1 LPNARQPRERGIERF
16 RVRHRRMTAPLRMFP
31 RGDKLPTSED
41 MLDDPLSVRSASPS
55 AWREFRALLRRHRG
69 YVAGGVALTL
79 ISRVAGLV
87 LPASSKYFIDRVL
100 VDQRR
105 DLLLPLAA
113 LVMLATLVQA
123 GTGYALS
130 RVLGVAAQRAV
141 ADMRRRLSAHV
152 LRLPVARF
160 DATQVGA
167 LVSRIMSDPDGIR
180 NLLGTGFVQ
189 LLGGLVTASVSLGV
203 LFWIDWR
210 MTSVMLIFLAGI
222 GIGVGVA
229 FSRLRP
235 ITRARNLEFARVTG
249 RLTEALGGIR
259 ILKAYVAER
268 RENLVFTRGVH
279 RMLRLVVVT
288 LSGWSA
294 VGALT
299 ALVVGGI
306 GATLILMGGQKVLGG
321 SLTLGDLAMYAL
333 FTGLVAAPL
342 IQVAQI
348 GTQLSDALA
357 GLERAREL
365 LDEPIEGGPGA
376 PRGPVPRLR
385 GAVSFEHVSFH
396 YRPGV
401 PVLRDV
407 SFDAS
412 AGSTTALVGPS
423 GSGKST
429 LLGLLA
435 AFHRPTEG
443 NVRIDGF
450 DIAGFDLHQYRS
462 QLGLVL
468 QETFLF
474 DGTILENIRLSRPD
488 ATLDEVVRVARI
500 AHCDEFIDRMPER
513 YETVVGERGV
523 KLSGGQRQRVAIA
536 RALLVDP
543 SILLLDEATSSLD
556 SESEALIQAGLDALR
571 RGRTTFVIAH
581 RLSTILS
588 ADQIIVFDAGRVV
601 ERGRHDELLALGG
614 RYARLYEQQQR
625 AVRNRFIN
633 PGEELLAES

>member
-1 LPNARQPRERGIERF
+1 
-16 RVRHRRMTAPLRMFP
+16 MTSPLRMFP
-31 RGDKLPTSED
+31 RGDRMPRPED
-41 MLDDPLSVRSASPS
+41 LVDDPLAVAQTSAS
-55 AWREFRALLRRHRG
+55 AWREVRTLLRGHRG
-69 YVAGGVALTL
+69 YVVGGVALTL
-79 ISRVAGLV
+79 VSRLSGLV
-87 LPASSKYFIDRVL
+87 LPASTKYFIDRVL

-113 LVMLATLVQA
+113 VVMLATLVQA
-123 GTGYALS
+123 GTGYALG

-141 ADMRRRLSAHV
+141 ADMRRRLAGHV

-160 DATQVGA
+160 DTTQVGA

-180 NLLGTGFVQ
+180 NLLGSGFVQ
-189 LLGGLVTASVSLGV
+189 LLGGLVTATVSLGV

-210 MTSVMLIFLAGI
+210 MTAVMLVFLAAM
-222 GIGVGVA
+222 GIGVA
-229 FSRLRP
+229 FAFARLRP
-235 ITRARNLEFARVTG
+235 INRERSQEFARVTG

-259 ILKAYVAER
+259 ILKAYVSER
-268 RENLVFTRGVH
+268 REQLVFTRGVH

-294 VGALT
+294 VTALT
-299 ALVVGGI
+299 ALVVGSI
-306 GATLILMGGQKVLGG
+306 GATLILMGGAQVLGG
-321 SLTLGDLAMYAL
+321 ALTLGDLAMYAL

-357 GLERAREL
+357 GLERVREL
-365 LDEPIEGGPGA
+365 LDEPVEGGPDA
-376 PRGPVPRLR
+376 PRAPVPRLR
-385 GAVSFEHVSFH
+385 GGVRFDHVSFQ
-396 YRPGV
+396 YRAGV
-401 PVLRDV
+401 PVLGEV
-407 SFDAS
+407 SFDAP

-443 NVRIDGF
+443 RVCVDGL
-450 DIAGFDLHQYRS
+450 DIAAFDLHQYR
-462 QLGLVL
+462 QQIGLVL
-468 QETFLF
+468 QDTFLF
-474 DGTILENIRLSRPD
+474 DGTILENIRLSRPE
-488 ATLDEVVRVARI
+488 ATMDEVMRVSRI
-500 AHCDEFIDRMPER
+500 AHCDEFIERMPER
-513 YETVVGERGV
+513 YETIVGERGV

-556 SESEALIQAGLDALR
+556 SESEALIQAGLSALR
-571 RGRTTFVIAH
+571 KGRTTFVIAH
-581 RLSTILS
+581 RLSTVLS
-588 ADQIIVFDAGRVV
+588 ADQILVLEGGRLV
-601 ERGRHDELLALGG
+601 ERGTHEELLASGG

-625 AVRNRFIN
+625 AARNRFIN
-633 PGEELLAES
+633 PGEELPETT

>member
-1 LPNARQPRERGIERF
+1 
-16 RVRHRRMTAPLRMFP
+16 MTSPLRMFP
-31 RGDKLPTSED
+31 RGDRLPRPED
-41 MLDDPLSVRSASPS
+41 LLDDPLAVATTSPS
-55 AWREFRALLRRHRG
+55 AWRELRALLRRHRA
-69 YVAGGVALTL
+69 YVAGGVVLTF
-79 ISRVAGLV
+79 ISRAAGLV
-87 LPASSKYFIDRVL
+87 LPASSKYFIDHVL
-100 VDQRR
+100 VQQRR
-105 DLLLPLAA
+105 DLLLPLAG

-141 ADMRRRLSAHV
+141 ADMRRRLAAHV

-160 DATQVGA
+160 DSTQVGA
-167 LVSRIMSDPDGIR
+167 FVSRIMSDPDGIR
-180 NLLGTGFVQ
+180 NLLGSGFVQ

-210 MTSVMLIFLAGI
+210 MTTVMLIFLAGI
-222 GIGVGVA
+222 GVGVGYA
-229 FSRLRP
+229 FARLRP
-235 ITRARNLEFARVTG
+235 INRERSVEFARVTG

-268 RENLVFTRGVH
+268 RENLIFARGVH

-288 LSGWSA
+288 LNGWSA
-294 VGALT
+294 VSALT
-299 ALVVGGI
+299 ALVVGSI
-306 GATLILMGGQKVLGG
+306 GATLILIGGQQVLGG
-321 SLTLGDLAMYAL
+321 TLTLGDLAMYAL
-333 FTGLVAAPL
+333 FTGLVAAPM
-342 IQVAQI
+342 IQIAQI

-365 LDEPIEGGPGA
+365 LDEPIESGPDA
-376 PRGPVPRLR
+376 PRAPVPRLR
-385 GAVSFEHVSFH
+385 GAVRFEDVDFH
-396 YRPGV
+396 YRSGV
-401 PVLRDV
+401 PVLSDV
-407 SFDAS
+407 SFEAP
-412 AGSTTALVGPS
+412 AGSTTALVGAS
-423 GSGKST
+423 GSGKSS

-443 NVRIDGF
+443 RVCIDGF
-450 DIAGFDLHQYRS
+450 DIAAFDLHQYRR

-468 QETFLF
+468 QDTFLF

-488 ATLDEVVRVARI
+488 ATLQEVVHVAQV

-513 YETVVGERGV
+513 YETIVGERGV

-556 SESEALIQAGLDALR
+556 SESEALIQAGLNALR

-588 ADQIIVFDAGRVV
+588 ADQIIVLNAGRVV
-601 ERGRHDELLALGG
+601 ERGTHQQLLTLGG

-625 AVRNRFIN
+625 AARNRFIN
-633 PGEELLAES
+633 PGEELPAES

>member
-1 LPNARQPRERGIERF
+1 
-16 RVRHRRMTAPLRMFP
+16 MFP
-31 RGDKLPTSED
+31 RGDRLPRPED
-41 MLDDPLSVRSASPS
+41 LLDDPLAVTRASPS
-55 AWREFRALLRRHRG
+55 AWREVRALLRRHRG

-79 ISRVAGLV
+79 VSRLAGLV
-87 LPASSKYFIDRVL
+87 LPASTKYFIDTVL
-100 VDQRR
+100 VEQRR
-105 DLLLPLAA
+105 EMLLPLAGI
-113 LVMLATLVQA
+113 VMLATLVQA
-123 GTGYALS
+123 ATGYVLG
-130 RVLGVAAQRAV
+130 RVLGAVAQRAV
-141 ADMRRRLSAHV
+141 ADMRRRLAAHV
-152 LRLPVARF
+152 MRLPVATF
-160 DATQVGA
+160 DSTQVGA

-189 LLGGLVTASVSLGV
+189 LLGALVTAGVSLGV

-210 MTSVMLIFLAGI
+210 MTTVMLIFLAGM
-222 GIGVGVA
+222 GVGVGFA
-229 FSRLRP
+229 FARLRP
-235 ITRARNLEFARVTG
+235 INRERSLEFARVTG

-268 RENLVFTRGVH
+268 RENLTFTRGVH

-294 VGALT
+294 VTALT
-299 ALVVGGI
+299 ALAVGSI
-306 GATLILMGGQKVLGG
+306 GATLILMGGQQVLGG

-357 GLERAREL
+357 GLERARDM
-365 LDEPIEGGPGA
+365 LDEPIEGGPDA
-376 PRGPVPRLR
+376 SKAPVPRLR
-385 GAVSFEHVSFH
+385 GAVRFDRVSFQ
-396 YRPGV
+396 YRSGV
-401 PVLRDV
+401 PVLHEV
-407 SFDAS
+407 EFDAA
-412 AGSTTALVGPS
+412 AGSTTALVGAS

-429 LLGLLA
+429 MLGLLA
-435 AFHRPTEG
+435 AFHRPTQG
-443 NVRIDGF
+443 RLLIDGL
-450 DIAGFDLHQYRS
+450 DIATLDLHQYRR

-488 ATLDEVVRVARI
+488 ATLDEVMHVARV

-513 YETVVGERGV
+513 YETIVGERGV

-556 SESEALIQAGLDALR
+556 SESEALIQAGLNALR
-571 RGRTTFVIAH
+571 HGRTTFVIAH

-588 ADQIIVFDAGRVV
+588 ADQIIVLDAGRVA
-601 ERGRHDELLALGG
+601 ERGTHEQLLALGG

-625 AVRNRFIN
+625 AARNRFIN
-633 PGEELLAES
+633 PGEELPAE

>member
-1 LPNARQPRERGIERF
+1 
-16 RVRHRRMTAPLRMFP
+16 MTAPLRMFP
-31 RGDKLPTSED
+31 RGDKPPAAED
-41 MLDDPLSVRSASPS
+41 LLDRPDAVRHSGVS
-55 AWREFRALLRRHRG
+55 AWKEVRALLRSHRG
-69 YVAGGVALTL
+69 YVMVGVALTL
-79 ISRVAGLV
+79 VSRLAGLV
-87 LPASSKYFIDRVL
+87 LPASSKYFIDHVL
-100 VDQRR
+100 VDKRS
-105 DLLLPLAA
+105 DLLPLLAGIVVAA
-113 LVMLATLVQA
+113 TIVQA
-123 GTGYALS
+123 STGYALA
-130 RVLGVAAQRAV
+130 RILGAAAQRAV
-141 ADMRRRLSAHV
+141 TDLRRRLMTHV
-152 LRLPVARF
+152 LKLPVARF

-167 LVSRIMSDPDGIR
+167 LSSRIMTDPDGIR
-180 NLLGTGFVQ
+180 NLLGSGFVQ
-189 LLGGLVTASVSLGV
+189 LLGGLVTAGASLAI

-210 MTSVMLIFLAGI
+210 ITTVMLLFLAAI
-222 GIGVGVA
+222 GGGVAFA

-235 ITRARNLEFARVTG
+235 INRERSLEFARVAG
-249 RLTEALGGIR
+249 RLGEALGGIR

-268 RENLVFTRGVH
+268 RESLVFTRGVH

-288 LSGWSA
+288 LSGWAA

-299 ALVVGGI
+299 ALTVGGI
-306 GATLILMGGQKVLGG
+306 GATLILLGGRAVLGG

-342 IQVAQI
+342 IQVAQV

-365 LDEPIEGGPGA
+365 LDEPIEEEPHA
-376 PRGPVPRLR
+376 HRIPVTRLR
-385 GAVSFEHVSFH
+385 GAVRFENVNFQ

-407 SFDAS
+407 SIDAPQ
-412 AGSTTALVGPS
+412 GTTTAFVGPS

-435 AFHRPTEG
+435 AFHRPVSG
-443 NVRIDGF
+443 RICIDGH
-450 DIAGFDLHQYRS
+450 DIATFDLRAYRE
-462 QLGLVL
+462 QIGLVL
-468 QETFLF
+468 QDTFLF
-474 DGTILENIRLSRPD
+474 DGTILENIAFSRPS
-488 ATLDEVVRVARI
+488 ARFDEVVRVAQV

-513 YETVVGERGV
+513 YDTIVGERGV

-536 RALLVDP
+536 RALLADP
-543 SILLLDEATSSLD
+543 AILLLDEATSSLD

-588 ADQIIVFDAGRVV
+588 ADQIIVLDAGQVV
-601 ERGRHDELLALGG
+601 ERGRHEQLLAARG

-625 AVRNRFIN
+625 AARNRFIN
-633 PGEELLAES
+633 PGEELEAD

>member
-1 LPNARQPRERGIERF
+1 
-16 RVRHRRMTAPLRMFP
+16 MRMFP
-31 RGDKLPTSED
+31 RGDRAPKPED
-41 MLDDPLSVRSASPS
+41 MLDDPAAVLRRSSR
-55 AWREFRALLRRHRG
+55 AWRELRTLLRRHRT
-69 YVAGGVALTL
+69 YVLIGVALTL
-79 ISRVAGLV
+79 VSRLAGLV
-87 LPASSKYFIDRVL
+87 LPASSKYFIDHVL
-100 VDQRR
+100 VDRR
-105 DLLLPLAA
+105 ADQLLPLAL
-113 LVMLATLVQA
+113 LVVAATLVQA
-123 GTGYALS
+123 STGYALS

-141 ADMRRRLSAHV
+141 AEMRRRLAAHV
-152 LRLPVARF
+152 LRLPIERF

-167 LVSRIMSDPDGIR
+167 LSSRIMNDPDGIR

-189 LLGGLVTASVSLGV
+189 LLGGLVTASAALGV

-210 MTSVMLIFLAGI
+210 ITSIMLLFLTA
-222 GIGVGVA
+222 IGVGVGYA

-235 ITRARNLEFARVTG
+235 INRERSLEFARVTG
-249 RLTEALGGIR
+249 RLGEALGGIR

-268 RENLVFTRGVH
+268 REDLIFTRGVH

-288 LSGWSA
+288 LSGWAA

-306 GATLILMGGQKVLGG
+306 GATLILVGGRAVLSG

-348 GTQLSDALA
+348 GTQLSDAMA

-365 LDEPIEGGPGA
+365 LDEPTEDDGSA
-376 PRGPVPRLR
+376 TEDHVPRLR
-385 GAVSFEHVSFH
+385 GAVRLYDVSFQ
-396 YRPGV
+396 YRSGV
-401 PVLRDV
+401 PVLREI
-407 SFDAS
+407 SFEAA
-412 AGSTTALVGPS
+412 AGTTTALVGPS

-435 AFHRPTEG
+435 AFHRPTAG
-443 NVRIDGF
+443 RIRIDGF
-450 DIAGFDLHQYRS
+450 NIASFDLRQYRS
-462 QLGLVL
+462 QIGLVL
-468 QETFLF
+468 QDTFLF
-474 DGTILENIRLSRPD
+474 DGTILENIRFSRPD
-488 ATLDEVVRVARI
+488 ATIESVRRVAEV
-500 AHCDEFIDRMPER
+500 AHCDEFIRRMPDG
-513 YETVVGERGV
+513 YDTVVGERGV

-536 RALLVDP
+536 RALLADP

-556 SESEALIQAGLDALR
+556 SESEALIQRGLDALR

-588 ADQIIVFDAGRVV
+588 ADQIIVLDHGKVV
-601 ERGRHDELLALGG
+601 EQGTHDGLLALGG

-625 AVRNRFIN
+625 AARNRFVN
-633 PGEELLAES
+633 PGEELPAPVD